1 MASVLRGQIHVPVS
15 TLNAADRLIEKI
27 DEKKNP
33 IVVGLDPRVEYIP
46 RFIVDPCI
54 SELGETRKAMA
65 ESFLD
70 FSRAVIDQIESEV
83 AIVKPQ
89 VAFYEQLGGCGF
101 EALTETIMYARNLGL
116 MVILD
121 AKRNDIGSTAEAY
134 SNAYLGRFTLD
145 HHEEAVFDVDFLTVN
160 PYLGSDSIRP
170 FVDDARRYDKGIF
183 VLVRTSNPSSKE
195 FQGLR
200 IGRKRLHD
208 YVLEKVVHWGRGTI
222 GSHGYS
228 SVGAVVGATHARDFA
243 TARADHSD
251 LVFLVPGYGAQGG
264 TAKDVIHLFNKDG
277 YGAIISSSRQITFD
291 YSSPSIRKSEF
302 EAHIR
307 DSVREMRTSIAEEMR
322 ARGIYPWK

>member
-1 MASVLRGQIHVPVS
+1 M
-15 TLNAADRLIEKI
+15 NAADRLIDKI

-46 RFIVDPCI
+46 RFIVDSCI
-54 SELGETRKAMA
+54 SEFGETRRAMA

-70 FSRAVIDQIESEV
+70 FSRAVIDQIEHEV
-83 AIVKPQ
+83 AVKPQ

-101 EALTETIMYARNLGL
+101 EALTETAKYAKDLGL
-116 MVILD
+116 IVILD
-121 AKRNDIGSTAEAY
+121 AKRNDIGPTAEAY
-134 SNAYLGRFTLD
+134 SNAYLGKLSLD

-183 VLVRTSNPSSKE
+183 ILVRTSNPSSEE

-208 YVLEKVVHWGRGTI
+208 HVLERVSYWGRGTV
-222 GSHGYS
+222 GSYGYS

-243 TARADHSD
+243 TARAARRD
-251 LVFLVPGYGAQGG
+251 LIFLVPGYGAQGG
-264 TAKDVIHLFNKDG
+264 TAKEVIHLFNEDG
-277 YGAIISSSRQITFD
+277 YGAIVSSSRQITFS

-307 DSVREMRTSIAEEMR
+307 DSVGEMQNSISEEMR